1 MNSTTY
7 NCLIVD
13 DEPIAIRVIKN
24 HLAEFKNL
32 NLVGECS
39 NAIEAIELL
48 SRVKVDLIFLD
59 IQMPQITG
67 VEFLKTLN
75 QAPKVI
81 FTTAYRDYAIDAF
94 ELDVVDYLLK
104 PISLIRF
111 SKAVNRFYQR
121 MSEHA
126 AAPAPQLNE
135 GNTGSIFLKA
145 DKKFHKVMLNDI
157 LYIESFGDYLL
168 VHCANSKLTIKERIS
183 QMEEQLPKDRFL
195 RVHRGFIVSAD
206 RITALQPGL
215 IEVGKNKIPVGR
227 SYKNEIEAFKQA
239 SIKFS

>member
-1 MNSTTY
+1 MTNATY

-13 DEPIAIRVIKN
+13 DEPIAIRIIKN

-48 SRVKVDLIFLD
+48 SNVKVDLIFLD

-67 VEFLKTLN
+67 VEFLKTLT

-121 MSEHA
+121 MTEPSGVSSQHPVESNA
-126 AAPAPQLNE
+126 GYL
-135 GNTGSIFLKA
+135 FLKA
-145 DKKFHKVMLNDI
+145 DKKFHKIILNEI
-157 LYIESFGDYLL
+157 LYIESFGDYLI
-168 VHCANSKLTIKERIS
+168 VHCENNKLTIKERIS
-183 QMEEQLPKDRFL
+183 QLEEQLPKEQFL
-195 RVHRGFIVSAD
+195 RVHRGFIVSTAK
-206 RITALQPGL
+206 ITVLQPGL
-215 IEVGKNKIPVGR
+215 IEIGKSKIPVGR
-227 SYKNEIEAFKQA
+227 SYKDVLETLKQGPA
-239 SIKFS
+239 NLS